1 MFGAKNLTVE
11 RVTDDAGRLASID
24 VLRETYEKEKEW
36 VADGGKV
43 FESEDLERE
52 DVSWFLV
59 KKSDR
64 PIGVLRVMYDPP
76 LELYHEY
83 GFKPVDG
90 DLDVEKFVRENKI
103 AEIGRFAVIP
113 DERKNFVAAAIL
125 MRAAVRDTVE
135 KGYSHYITD
144 VFEGEKHSPYKFH
157 TRVMGFKAVATHDVG
172 ELNCPCRRITMVLD
186 LKDGYNRLRKA
197 NKWIYRYIT
206 DGWPESLHEQML
218 EAGSK
223 GEDWSPDSIAT
234 PSLA

>member
-59 KKSDR
+59 KKGDR

>member
-1 MFGAKNLTVE
+1 
-11 RVTDDAGRLASID
+11 
-24 VLRETYEKEKEW
+24 
-36 VADGGKV
+36 
-43 FESEDLERE
+43 
-52 DVSWFLV
+52 
-59 KKSDR
+59 
-64 PIGVLRVMYDPP
+64 LRVMYDPP